1 MAVDV
6 RVTRVMGRLVPA
18 DKVSADELADLPAGV
33 VLRCQITRPRNPRH
47 HAKYWAL
54 ISAIFPH
61 QKAYPTRNQLHEQLK
76 KAVGFTVETVNLMTG
91 EIEYEADSMAW
102 DNLDQKGFEE
112 VYERIVEVILTRVLP
127 GVGRRDLDAQV
138 MDILEGRKA
147 A

>member
-6 RVTRVMGRLVPA
+6 RVKRVMDRLVPA
-18 DKVSADELADLPAGV
+18 DKVSADELAELPTDAI
-33 VLRCQITRPRNPRH
+33 LRCQITRPRNPRH

-61 QKAYPTRNQLHEQLK
+61 QKAYPTRNQLHKQLK
-76 KAVGFTVETVNLMTG
+76 KAVGFTIETVNLMTG

-112 VYERIVEVILTRVLP
+112 VYERIVDVILTRVLP
-127 GVGRRDLDAQV
+127 GVGRRDLEAQV
-138 MDILEGRKA
+138 MDILEGRRA

>member
-6 RVTRVMGRLVPA
+6 RVKRVMDRLVPA

-33 VLRCQITRPRNPRH
+33 ILRCQITQPRNPRH
-47 HAKYWAL
+47 HGKYWAL

-61 QKAYPTRNQLHEQLK
+61 QKMYASRQQLHEQLK
-76 KAVGFTVETVNLMTG
+76 KAVGFVIETTNLLTG
-91 EIEYEADSMAW
+91 EIEYEADSIAF

-112 VYERIVEVILTRVLP
+112 VYERIVDVILTRILP
-127 GVGRRDLDAQV
+127 GVGRRDLEAQV
-138 MDILEGRKA
+138 LDILEGRRA

>member
-6 RVTRVMGRLVPA
+6 RVKRVMDRLVPA
-18 DKVSADELADLPAGV
+18 DKVSADELSELPTDT
-33 VLRCQITRPRNPRH
+33 VLRCQITRPRNARH

-112 VYERIVEVILTRVLP
+112 VYAKIVEVVLTRVLP
-127 GVGRRDLDAQV
+127 GVGKRDLEQTV
-138 MDILEGRKA
+138 MEILEGSRA

>member
-1 MAVDV
+1 MATDV
-6 RVTRVMGRLVPA
+6 RVKRVMDRLVPA
-18 DKVSADELADLPAGV
+18 DKVSADELAELPANT

-61 QKAYPTRNQLHEQLK
+61 QTAYATRNQLHEQLK
-76 KAVGFTVETVNLMTG
+76 KAVGFTIETVNLMTG
-91 EIEYEADSMAW
+91 EIEYEADSIAF

-112 VYERIVEVILTRVLP
+112 VYERIVQVVLTRVLP
-127 GVGRRDLDAQV
+127 GVGKRDLDAQV
-138 MDILEGRKA
+138 MDILEGSKA